1 MLMLSRHCSSP
12 TSIHIAIK
20 FSKHSVK
27 ISVSYFEMYVS
38 KHEMY
43 VSNNETA
50 ISKHETEI
58 FIGCGDNK
66 SGISCGVDGGW

>member
-1 MLMLSRHCSSP
+1 
-12 TSIHIAIK
+12 
-20 FSKHSVK
+20 
-27 ISVSYFEMYVS
+27 MYVS

-66 SGISCGVDGGW
+66 SGIS

>member
-1 MLMLSRHCSSP
+1 
-12 TSIHIAIK
+12 
-20 FSKHSVK
+20 
-27 ISVSYFEMYVS
+27 MYVS

-66 SGISCGVDGGW
+66 SGISCGVDGGG